1 MAAAGV
7 AARSLVASDSS
18 IFSGEVEEGEA
29 FGEGGEVLEAVAAA
43 AAGED
48 EVGVCCELLRSLYRI
63 VIAPRVEDRRES
75 EDVESE
81 VGIV

>member
-1 MAAAGV
+1 M
-7 AARSLVASDSS
+7 LASNSS

-29 FGEGGEVLEAVAAA
+29 FGEGGEVLEAA

-63 VIAPRVEDRRES
+63 VIAPKVEDRRES